1 VAKIAVIIAAGG
13 KGERFGGD
21 AKKTYARLDGRPV
34 FLRTLEHFINRDDV
48 CQTILVVPP
57 EDLDEV
63 KQKFGPNLG
72 FMGVKLVAGGAERC
86 HSVAQ
91 GIAAVDEA
99 AELIAVHD
107 AVRPCVTEDMIDA
120 VFAAAAKHGAAI
132 LASPLHGT
140 IKRKADDGSIADTV
154 PREHLYE
161 AQTPQ
166 VFKADRLR
174 AAYADLPE
182 DTAALTDD
190 AQLLEQ
196 QGQPV
201 FIVECDATNLKITTK
216 ADLTLAN
223 AIIKSR
229 PAKKVGKLGAFEE
242 AQW

>member
-1 VAKIAVIIAAGG
+1 VAKIAAIIAAGG

-140 IKRKADDGSIADTV
+140 IKRKAGDGSIADTV

-182 DTAALTDD
+182 DTARIDRRRPIARTTGPAGVHRRVRRD
-190 AQLLEQ
+190 
-196 QGQPV
+196 QP
-201 FIVECDATNLKITTK
+201 ENHHQ
-216 ADLTLAN
+216 
-223 AIIKSR
+223 SR
-229 PAKKVGKLGAFEE
+229 PDPGQRDHQVATGQESRQARSI
-242 AQW
+242 